1 MKKLLLIII
10 IISLGADFSSCQ
22 RELNEKTSAQNSL
35 YSSKCTVV
43 IDAGHGGKDNG
54 TQGVDGTPEKDINLS
69 ISLALYD
76 YFRVCGINSV
86 LIRNGDYEFYKNVEK
101 RTRSDLYNRLDF
113 INTFENGVLIS
124 IHQNHFEEESQWGT
138 QIWYSANNPESKIMA
153 DSILSTVKEYL
164 QPDNKR
170 NNKVSGDNYYLLYKA
185 IKPSIMVECGF
196 MSNKKENE
204 RLKQSEYQKDMAF
217 CIMSSICNI
226 V

>member
-1 MKKLLLIII
+1 MLIII
-10 IISLGADFSSCQ
+10 IISLGAGFSSCK
-22 RELNEKTSAQNSL
+22 RELNEKTSAQNSQ

-86 LIRNGDYEFYKNVEK
+86 LIRNGDYEFYKNGEK

>member
-1 MKKLLLIII
+1 MKKILLIII
-10 IISLGADFSSCQ
+10 IISFGAGFSSCQ
-22 RELNEKTSAQNSL
+22 KELNERTSAQNSQ

-76 YFRVCGINSV
+76 FFRVCGINSV
-86 LIRNGDYEFYKNVEK
+86 LIRNGDYEFYKNGEK

-113 INTFENGVLIS
+113 INTFENGVLVS

-138 QIWYSANNPESKIMA
+138 QIWYSANNTESKIMA

-170 NNKVSGDNYYLLYKA
+170 NNKVSGDSYYLLYKA